1 MIHFWKWVLPMII
14 IIGCSTQ
21 DKEEIVVIARV
32 GDKTIQINEFKAH
45 YSEYLNRT
53 GAKDNLI
60 FRNQFLDREVD
71 RLVLLSA
78 GDSLGLSETPE
89 IKDKITR
96 ARLSGILDEFFYR
109 EVFQTY
115 QASDS
120 LLRNAFQK
128 SKTEIHVRHLYANS
142 LEKAN
147 QLKTQLNAGVSFEEL
162 AITIF
167 QDSALAATGGD
178 LGYFSLGDMDPAF
191 EDAAFALKDGEISE
205 PIRTRYGYSIIQTLD
220 RWTEPIITEQ
230 DYQLHKE
237 DMNAVLRSR
246 NVGKRRQEM
255 TDSLAAELN
264 LSISEND
271 LNLLFTNRSDIFKG
285 EIAGIENEAVQ
296 LICTLGIWNSFEIFK
311 QMQSLSNSQKQKI
324 KSKENLRDALSGL
337 LVRKKIIEL
346 ANEKDWFIQN
356 KFQDKLERAQE
367 DITIKYTLSYFLND
381 IKNQSQSDY
390 IILLDDL
397 KANIPIHID
406 DEIVRRMVISS

>member
-1 MIHFWKWVLPMII
+1 MIHFWKCVLPMII

-32 GDKTIQINEFKAH
+32 GDKTIQINEFKTH

-78 GDSLGLSETPE
+78 GDSLGLSEILE

-128 SKTEIHVRHLYANS
+128 SKTEIHARHLYAKS

-162 AITIF
+162 AMTYTSPLTRVPLKVSIF
-167 QDSALAATGGD
+167 SFQRPP
-178 LGYFSLGDMDPAF
+178 FVFCM
-191 EDAAFALKDGEISE
+191 
-205 PIRTRYGYSIIQTLD
+205 IR
-220 RWTEPIITEQ
+220 
-230 DYQLHKE
+230 
-237 DMNAVLRSR
+237 
-246 NVGKRRQEM
+246 
-255 TDSLAAELN
+255 
-264 LSISEND
+264 
-271 LNLLFTNRSDIFKG
+271 
-285 EIAGIENEAVQ
+285 
-296 LICTLGIWNSFEIFK
+296 
-311 QMQSLSNSQKQKI
+311 
-324 KSKENLRDALSGL
+324 
-337 LVRKKIIEL
+337 
-346 ANEKDWFIQN
+346 
-356 KFQDKLERAQE
+356 
-367 DITIKYTLSYFLND
+367 
-381 IKNQSQSDY
+381 
-390 IILLDDL
+390 
-397 KANIPIHID
+397 
-406 DEIVRRMVISS
+406 

>member
-1 MIHFWKWVLPMII
+1 
-14 IIGCSTQ
+14 
-21 DKEEIVVIARV
+21 
-32 GDKTIQINEFKAH
+32 
-45 YSEYLNRT
+45 
-53 GAKDNLI
+53 
-60 FRNQFLDREVD
+60 
-71 RLVLLSA
+71 
-78 GDSLGLSETPE
+78 
-89 IKDKITR
+89 
-96 ARLSGILDEFFYR
+96 GILDEFFYR

-128 SKTEIHVRHLYANS
+128 SKTEIHARHLYAKS

-147 QLKTQLNAGVSFEEL
+147 QLKAQINTGVAFEEL
-162 AITIF
+162 AMTIF
-167 QDSALAATGGD
+167 QDSTLAATGGE

-191 EDAAFALKDGEISE
+191 EDAAFALRDGEISE

-220 RWTEPIITEQ
+220 RWTAPIITEQ

-271 LNLLFTNRSDIFKG
+271 LNLLFTNRPDIFKG
-285 EIAGIENEAVQ
+285 EIIGIENEAVQ
-296 LICTLGIWNSFEIFK
+296 LISTLGIWNSFEIFK
-311 QMQSLSNSQKQKI
+311 QMQSLSKLQKQKI

-346 ANEKDWFIQN
+346 ANEKG
-356 KFQDKLERAQE
+356 
-367 DITIKYTLSYFLND
+367 
-381 IKNQSQSDY
+381 
-390 IILLDDL
+390 
-397 KANIPIHID
+397 
-406 DEIVRRMVISS
+406 

>member
-1 MIHFWKWVLPMII
+1 MIHFWKCVLPMII

-32 GDKTIQINEFKAH
+32 GDKTIQINEFKNH

-53 GAKDNLI
+53 GTKDNLL

-78 GDSLGLSETPE
+78 GDSLGLSEIPE

-128 SKTEIHVRHLYANS
+128 SKTEIHARHLYTKS

-147 QLKTQLNAGVSFEEL
+147 QLKAQINTGVAFEEL
-162 AITIF
+162 AKTTF
-167 QDSALAATGGD
+167 QDSTLAATGGD
-178 LGYFSLGDMDPAF
+178 LGYFSLGDTEPAF
-191 EDAAFALKDGEISE
+191 EDAALALKDGEKSE

-220 RWTEPIITEQ
+220 RWVEPIITEQ

-271 LNLLFTNRSDIFKG
+271 LNLLFTNRPDIFKG

-296 LICTLGIWNSFEIFK
+296 LISTLGIWNSFEIFR

-337 LVRKKIIEL
+337 LVRKIIIEL
-346 ANEKDWFIQN
+346 ANEKDWFIQP

-367 DITIKYTLSYFLND
+367 DITIQYTLSYFLND

-397 KANIPIHID
+397 KAGILIHID